1 MYKPAQGATPPHINV
16 IVTEVDLLRPSPPLF
31 LRRRKPQRWW
41 NEERLAL
48 VALALGN
55 VCFLAL
61 VLWWLW

>member
-1 MYKPAQGATPPHINV
+1 MYKPAQEVTQPRVSI
-16 IVTEVDLLRPSPPLF
+16 IVTEVELLRPSPRLL
-31 LRRRKPQRWW
+31 LRRRKPQPWW

-48 VALALGN
+48 LALTVGN